1 MYVGASIFFLLVFI
15 VGLAS
20 LALVVWGIVDA
31 ANRPEYAWTAAGQ
44 NKTLWIALQ
53 AGGLLLTG
61 VGGPLMSIIY
71 LASIRPKVRAS
82 EVGGVN
88 VEGAPRP

>member
-1 MYVGASIFFLLVFI
+1 MNVGASIFFLLVAVI
-15 VGLAS
+15 GLAS
-20 LALVVWGIVDA
+20 LALVIWGIVDA
-31 ANRPEYAWTAAGQ
+31 ANRPDDAWTAAGQ

-61 VGGPLMSIIY
+61 VGGAVMAVIY

-82 EVGGVN
+82 EVAGVSPTT
-88 VEGAPRP
+88 APRR